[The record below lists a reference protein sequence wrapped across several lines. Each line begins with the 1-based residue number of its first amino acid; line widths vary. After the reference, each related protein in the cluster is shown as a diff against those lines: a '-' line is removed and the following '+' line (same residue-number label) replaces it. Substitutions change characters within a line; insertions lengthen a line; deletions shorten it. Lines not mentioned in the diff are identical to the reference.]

1 MPRTLS
7 SAGKFVVL
15 SVILLF
21 LASAILLYAST
32 GVITSFNPPGAIR
45 ADAAGINA
53 AGTVVGTWTDSQNVL
68 HGYIRNLSSV
78 VTVVDDPDAG
88 TQSNEGTF
96 IFGINDLGQ
105 VTGSYN
111 ALDSSGTIE
120 PYGFVRDQYG
130 NYTTFIAPGAVRTWG
145 MSINNSGVIAG
156 GYSPNE
162 GAEIDGLIRDVSGN
176 ITNFAVPNV
185 GYTIVEAIN
194 ATSQIVGDF
203 SDATGD
209 HGFVRSPS
217 GAIKTFDAPGAIH
230 TYAVAIS
237 NNGVVTGYHV
247 DSTDGNAVRHGFY
260 RDAQGNIMSFDV
272 PGAGTGDTQGTY
284 AMGINAAGT
293 ITGYYS
299 DSNSILHG
307 FVRDQSGSF
316 VTFDDPNAG
325 TKTNQG
331 TFPCCINRLGQIA
344 GGFTG
349 TEGRVR
355 SFVRK

>member
-1 MPRTLS
+1 MPLETSRTL
-7 SAGKFVVL
+7 
-15 SVILLF
+15 LF
-21 LASAILLYAST
+21 
-32 GVITSFNPPGAIR
+32 P
-45 ADAAGINA
+45 NA
-53 AGTVVGTWTDSQNVL
+53 R
-68 HGYIRNLSSV
+68 Y
-78 VTVVDDPDAG
+78 
-88 TQSNEGTF
+88 TF
-96 IFGINDLGQ
+96 
-105 VTGSYN
+105 
-111 ALDSSGTIE
+111 
-120 PYGFVRDQYG
+120 
-130 NYTTFIAPGAVRTWG
+130 
-145 MSINNSGVIAG
+145 
-156 GYSPNE
+156 
-162 GAEIDGLIRDVSGN
+162 
-176 ITNFAVPNV
+176 
-185 GYTIVEAIN
+185 VEAIN
-194 ATSQIVGDF
+194 ATSQIVGSYYDDTF
-203 SDATGD
+203 FNA
-209 HGFVRSPS
+209 HGFIRSSS
-217 GAIKTFDAPGAIH
+217 GNIATFDVPLATQ

-260 RDAQGNIMSFDV
+260 RDAQGNITSFDV

-307 FVRDQSGSF
+307 FVRDPSGSF
-316 VTFDDPNAG
+316 VSFDDPDAG